1 MSSRALQI
9 IIQLSNA
16 PERTMTSQELAERI
30 GVSAHTVKN
39 EMPQVAQMLEENGAR
54 LVSRRHKGYSFEVL
68 DLDAFD
74 TFSTV
79 TSIRQTPGS
88 MLNADQ
94 ESRVRYLVRRII
106 STETGIK
113 KEQLADQLFL
123 SASALREPLSMATH
137 LCESFGLRVVSRP
150 GTGLRVEGEEHRRR
164 LALTEVSGVHFHKET
179 LDCSD
184 PDSAPW
190 LSCGYEERQDIR
202 HIFLKVLRESP
213 VSLRD
218 SATQR
223 VAVYLI
229 IARNRVR
236 DGHFVQLSEAW
247 VDSIVDTMFYTLAQS
262 IYHALSEQFEGY
274 HMPREEIAFLGILLF
289 SFLDV
294 NLDRAPESL
303 HPGMAAQARRLTDRV
318 LEHLRQETGMDFAP
332 LPGARDLLQQI
343 LFNLVVQHFYQM
355 DGGTQY
361 DYAYELQFLNCP
373 LCVELA
379 GEVLDYIR
387 TIYPFRVN
395 RFMLALTSCYFFGLL
410 NRVEY
415 PIRSLHLYSTHFLG
429 TEFARQQAEGLVA
442 RYPELIA
449 EVTPMNLYE
458 LRRIDPATCD
468 GVLMGNGAEREDAPK
483 PGYRYDYPV
492 EMLLHIRGGRD
503 YGRVYNTL
511 LINAY
516 QYRQQLPPPENYQVI
531 RNFQYYTPEQF
542 IQYLA
547 GVHGRDEV
555 ERQALQEE
563 LLEREKCFTC
573 QYGEVAIF
581 LHNDQTQDEVKIE
594 FYPLEKR
601 ALWKER
607 KVRALLY
614 ASGGIRSWQKM
625 KALSMLMDSFVRYPD
640 ELEEFAEDP
649 AGTAERWLRR
659 SLQLL

>member
-1 MSSRALQI
+1 MSNRAWQI

-16 PERTMTSQELAERI
+16 PDHTMTSQELAERI
-30 GVSAHTVKN
+30 GVSAHTIKN
-39 EMPQVAQMLEENGAR
+39 EMPMVARMLEENGAR
-54 LVSRRHKGYSFEVL
+54 LVSRRHKGYSFDIL
-68 DLDAFD
+68 DSETFE
-74 TFSTV
+74 TFSAV
-79 TSIRQTPGS
+79 TSIRQSPGS
-88 MLNADQ
+88 MLNADR
-94 ESRVRYLVRRII
+94 ESRVRYLARRII

-150 GTGLRVEGEEHRRR
+150 GTGMRVEGEEHRRR

-236 DGHFVQLSEAW
+236 TGHFVQLPDAY
-247 VDSIVDTMFYTLAQS
+247 VDSIADTMFYPLAQS
-262 IYHALSEQFEGY
+262 IYRAISEQFEGY
-274 HMPREEIAFLGILLF
+274 DMPRQEIAFLGILLF
-289 SFLDV
+289 CFLDV

-318 LEHLRQETGMDFAP
+318 LEHLFKVTELNFAA
-332 LPGARDLLQQI
+332 LPGAGNLLQQI
-343 LFNLVVQHFYQM
+343 LFNLIVQHFYGL

-379 GEVLDYIR
+379 GVVLDYIR

-395 RFMLALTSCYFFGLL
+395 RFLLALTCCYFFGLL
-410 NRVEY
+410 ARVKY
-415 PIRSLHLYSTHFLG
+415 PIRPLHLYSTHFLG
-429 TEFARQQAEGLVA
+429 AEFARQQAEGLIA

-458 LRRIDPATCD
+458 LRRIDPSTCD

-483 PGYRYDYPV
+483 PGYRYEYPV
-492 EMLLHIRGGRD
+492 EVLLLIRGGRD

-511 LINAY
+511 LVNAY
-516 QYRQQLPPPENYQVI
+516 QYRQQLPPAENYQVI

-547 GVHGRDEV
+547 GVHGRDEA
-555 ERQALQEE
+555 ERQALLEE
-563 LLEREKCFTC
+563 LLEREKCWSC
-573 QYGEVAIF
+573 QYGEVALF
-581 LHNDQTQDEVKIE
+581 LHNDQTLDEAKIE

-601 ALWKER
+601 ALWRER
-607 KVRALLY
+607 KVRALIY
-614 ASGGIRSWQKM
+614 VSGGIRTWQKM
-625 KALSMLMDSFVRYPD
+625 KAISTLLDSFARYPD
-640 ELEEFAEDP
+640 ELEDFADDP
-649 AGTAERWLRR
+649 VATAERWLRR

>member
-1 MSSRALQI
+1 MSNRAWQI

-16 PERTMTSQELAERI
+16 PDHTMTSQELAERI
-30 GVSAHTVKN
+30 GVSAHTIKN
-39 EMPQVAQMLEENGAR
+39 EMPMVARMLEENGAR
-54 LVSRRHKGYSFEVL
+54 LVSRRHKGYSFDIL
-68 DLDAFD
+68 DSETFE
-74 TFSTV
+74 TFSAV
-79 TSIRQTPGS
+79 TSIRQSPGS
-88 MLNADQ
+88 MLNADR
-94 ESRVRYLVRRII
+94 ESRVRYLARRII

-150 GTGLRVEGEEHRRR
+150 GTGMRVEGEEHRRR

-236 DGHFVQLSEAW
+236 TGHFVQLPDAY
-247 VDSIVDTMFYTLAQS
+247 VDSIADTMFYPLAQS
-262 IYHALSEQFEGY
+262 IYRAISEQFEGY
-274 HMPREEIAFLGILLF
+274 DMPRQEIAFLGIVLF
-289 SFLDV
+289 CFLDV

-318 LEHLRQETGMDFAP
+318 LEHLFKVTELNFAA
-332 LPGARDLLQQI
+332 LPGAGDLLQQI
-343 LFNLVVQHFYQM
+343 LFNLIVQHFYGL

-379 GEVLDYIR
+379 GVVLDYIR

-395 RFMLALTSCYFFGLL
+395 RFLLALTCCYFFGLL
-410 NRVEY
+410 ARVKY
-415 PIRSLHLYSTHFLG
+415 PIRPLHLYSTHFLG
-429 TEFARQQAEGLVA
+429 AEFARQQAEGLIA

-458 LRRIDPATCD
+458 LRRIDPSTCD

-483 PGYRYDYPV
+483 PGYRYEYPV
-492 EMLLHIRGGRD
+492 EVLLLIRGGRD

-511 LINAY
+511 LVNAY
-516 QYRQQLPPPENYQVI
+516 QYRQQLPPAENYKVI

-547 GVHGRDEV
+547 GVHGRDEA
-555 ERQALQEE
+555 ERQALLEE
-563 LLEREKCFTC
+563 LLEREKCWSC
-573 QYGEVAIF
+573 QYGEVALF
-581 LHNDQTQDEVKIE
+581 LHND
-594 FYPLEKR
+594 
-601 ALWKER
+601 
-607 KVRALLY
+607 
-614 ASGGIRSWQKM
+614 
-625 KALSMLMDSFVRYPD
+625 
-640 ELEEFAEDP
+640 
-649 AGTAERWLRR
+649 
-659 SLQLL
+659 

>member
-1 MSSRALQI
+1 MSNRAWQI

-16 PERTMTSQELAERI
+16 PDHTMTSQELAERI
-30 GVSAHTVKN
+30 GVSAHTIKN
-39 EMPQVAQMLEENGAR
+39 EMPMVARMLEENGAR
-54 LVSRRHKGYSFEVL
+54 LVSRRHKGYSFDIL
-68 DLDAFD
+68 DSETFE
-74 TFSTV
+74 TFSAV
-79 TSIRQTPGS
+79 TSIRQSPGS
-88 MLNADQ
+88 MLNADR
-94 ESRVRYLVRRII
+94 ESRVRYLARRII

-150 GTGLRVEGEEHRRR
+150 GTGMRVEGEEHRRR

-236 DGHFVQLSEAW
+236 TGHFVQLPDAY
-247 VDSIVDTMFYTLAQS
+247 VDSIADTMFYPLAQS
-262 IYHALSEQFEGY
+262 IYRAISEQFEGY
-274 HMPREEIAFLGILLF
+274 DMPRQEIAFLGIVLF
-289 SFLDV
+289 CFLDV

-318 LEHLRQETGMDFAP
+318 LEHLFKVTELNFAA
-332 LPGARDLLQQI
+332 LPGAGDLLQQI
-343 LFNLVVQHFYQM
+343 LFNLIVQHFYGL

-379 GEVLDYIR
+379 GVVLDYIR

-395 RFMLALTSCYFFGLL
+395 RFLLALTCCYFFGLL
-410 NRVEY
+410 ARVKY
-415 PIRSLHLYSTHFLG
+415 PIRPLHLYSTHFLG
-429 TEFARQQAEGLVA
+429 AEFARQQAEGLIA

-458 LRRIDPATCD
+458 LRRIDPSTCD

-483 PGYRYDYPV
+483 PGYRYEYPV
-492 EMLLHIRGGRD
+492 EVLLLIRGGRD

-511 LINAY
+511 LVNAY
-516 QYRQQLPPPENYQVI
+516 QYRQQLPPAENYKVI

-547 GVHGRDEV
+547 GVHGRDEA
-555 ERQALQEE
+555 ERQALLEE
-563 LLEREKCFTC
+563 LLEREKCWSC
-573 QYGEVAIF
+573 QYGEVALF
-581 LHNDQTQDEVKIE
+581 LHNDQTLDEAKIE

-601 ALWKER
+601 ALWRER
-607 KVRALLY
+607 KVRALIY
-614 ASGGIRSWQKM
+614 VSGGIRTWQKM
-625 KALSMLMDSFVRYPD
+625 KAISTLLDSFARYPD
-640 ELEEFAEDP
+640 ELEDFADDP
-649 AGTAERWLRR
+649 VATAERWLRR

>member
-1 MSSRALQI
+1 MSNRAWQI

-16 PERTMTSQELAERI
+16 PDHTMTSQELAERI
-30 GVSAHTVKN
+30 GVSAHTIKN
-39 EMPQVAQMLEENGAR
+39 EMPMVARMLEENGAR
-54 LVSRRHKGYSFEVL
+54 LVSRRHKGYSFDIL
-68 DLDAFD
+68 DSETFE
-74 TFSTV
+74 TFSAV
-79 TSIRQTPGS
+79 TSIRQSPGS
-88 MLNADQ
+88 MLNADR
-94 ESRVRYLVRRII
+94 ESRVRYLARRII

-150 GTGLRVEGEEHRRR
+150 GTGMRVEGEEHRRR

-236 DGHFVQLSEAW
+236 TGHFVQLPDAY
-247 VDSIVDTMFYTLAQS
+247 VDSIADTMFYPLAQS
-262 IYHALSEQFEGY
+262 IYRAISEQFEGY
-274 HMPREEIAFLGILLF
+274 DMPRQEIAFLGIVLF
-289 SFLDV
+289 CFLDV

-318 LEHLRQETGMDFAP
+318 LEHLFKVTELNFAA
-332 LPGARDLLQQI
+332 LPGAGDLLQQI
-343 LFNLVVQHFYQM
+343 LFNLIVQHFYGL

-379 GEVLDYIR
+379 GVVLDYIR

-395 RFMLALTSCYFFGLL
+395 RFLLALTCCYFFGLL
-410 NRVEY
+410 ARVKY
-415 PIRSLHLYSTHFLG
+415 PIRPLHLYSTHFLG
-429 TEFARQQAEGLVA
+429 AEFARQQAEGLIA

-458 LRRIDPATCD
+458 LRRIDPSTCD

-483 PGYRYDYPV
+483 PGYRYEYPV
-492 EMLLHIRGGRD
+492 EVLLLIRGGRD

-511 LINAY
+511 LVNAY
-516 QYRQQLPPPENYQVI
+516 QYRQQLPPAENYKVI
-531 RNFQYYTPEQF
+531 RNFQYYMPEQF

-547 GVHGRDEV
+547 GVHGRDEA
-555 ERQALQEE
+555 ERQALLEE
-563 LLEREKCFTC
+563 LLEREKCWSC
-573 QYGEVAIF
+573 QYGEVALF
-581 LHNDQTQDEVKIE
+581 LHNDQTLDEAKIE

-601 ALWKER
+601 ALWRER
-607 KVRALLY
+607 KVRALIY
-614 ASGGIRSWQKM
+614 VSGGIRTWQKM
-625 KALSMLMDSFVRYPD
+625 KAISTLLDSFARYPD
-640 ELEEFAEDP
+640 ELEDFADDP
-649 AGTAERWLRR
+649 VATAERWLRR

>member
-1 MSSRALQI
+1 MSNRALQI

-16 PERTMTSQELAERI
+16 PDHTMTSQELAERI
-30 GVSAHTVKN
+30 GVSAHTIKN
-39 EMPQVAQMLEENGAR
+39 EMPMVARMLEENGAR
-54 LVSRRHKGYSFEVL
+54 LVSRRHKGYSFEVQ
-68 DLDAFD
+68 DLDVFE
-74 TFSTV
+74 TFSTL

-88 MLNADQ
+88 MLNADR
-94 ESRVRYLVRRII
+94 ESRVRYLSRRII

-113 KEQLADQLFL
+113 KEQMADQLFL

-137 LCESFGLRVVSRP
+137 LCESFSLRVVSRP
-150 GTGLRVEGEEHRRR
+150 GTGMRVEGEEHKRR

-236 DGHFVQLSEAW
+236 MGHFVQLPDTW
-247 VDSIVDTMFYTLAQS
+247 VDSIADTMFYPLAQS

-274 HMPREEIAFLGILLF
+274 SMPRQEIAFLGILLF
-289 SFLDV
+289 CFLDV

-318 LEHLRQETGMDFAP
+318 MEHLLKETGLDFAA
-332 LPGARDLLQQI
+332 LPQARDLLQQI
-343 LFNLVVQHFYQM
+343 LFNLIVQHFYGL

-379 GEVLDYIR
+379 GAVLDHIK
-387 TIYPFRVN
+387 TIYPFKVN
-395 RFMLALTSCYFFGLL
+395 RFLLALTSCYFYGLL

-415 PIRSLHLYSTHFLG
+415 PIRPLHLYSTHFLG
-429 TEFARQQAEGLVA
+429 TEFARQQAEGLMA

-458 LRRIDPATCD
+458 LRRIDPSTCD

-483 PGYRYDYPV
+483 PGYRYEYPV
-492 EMLLHIRGGRD
+492 EMLLLIRGGRD

-511 LINAY
+511 LVNAY
-516 QYRQQLPPPENYQVI
+516 QYRQQLPPAENYQVI

-547 GVHGRDEV
+547 GVHGRDEA
-555 ERQALQEE
+555 ERQALLEE

-573 QYGEVAIF
+573 QYGEVALFI
-581 LHNDQTQDEVKIE
+581 HNDQTQDEVKIE

-601 ALWKER
+601 APWRER
-607 KVRALLY
+607 KVRALIY
-614 ASGGIRSWQKM
+614 VSGGIRTWQKM

-640 ELEEFAEDP
+640 ELEDFADDP
-649 AGTAERWLRR
+649 AGTAERWIRR